1 MIASTGPPP
10 TSAEP
15 VDAWIKVIGLPA
27 PVVKSVLR
35 ELGALDVQLCDRDA
49 PDRPRNGVVAFATMT
64 SAVADFIHEATNER
78 SDRILALSTSG
89 VLHGEDGWA
98 LLRAGASDVLNWRDP
113 GDSARHVAARL
124 GRWRTIDQLLECQ
137 HVKDF
142 LVGDS
147 PAWQA
152 VLRDAVEVARF
163 TDAPVLVTGE
173 SGTGK
178 ERVAQLIHEL
188 DPRQKKEKFVV
199 LDCSTVVPSLSGSEF
214 FGHEKGA
221 FTGAAAAR
229 EGAFELANGGTLF
242 LDEVGELTVP
252 LQAEL
257 LRVIQE
263 GTFKRVGSN
272 IWRKSTFRLVCA
284 TNRDVASE
292 LTNGT
297 FRNDFYYRIA
307 GCRLHLPR
315 LQDRPDDIIPLFRHF
330 FRQVHPDREPPE
342 IADGVRDLLLN
353 RAYRGNV
360 RDLRSLVL
368 RIAHRHLGDGVIT
381 VGDIPEQERPDPAKP
396 VPTVEGDGFEQSVRR
411 RLAQGATLNDI
422 ASAAVDVA
430 IRLAVSDEGGSLQ
443 RAALR
448 LGVPDSTLV
457 DWQHPRQ
464 TGGARR
470 ASS

>member
-1 MIASTGPPP
+1 VIASTGPPS

-15 VDAWIKVIGLPA
+15 VEAWIKVIGLPA

-35 ELGALDVQLCDRDA
+35 ELDALDVQLCDRDA

-64 SAVADFIHEATNER
+64 SGVAEFIHEATNGGSE
-78 SDRILALSTSG
+78 RILALSTSG
-89 VLHGEDGWA
+89 
-98 LLRAGASDVLNWRDP
+98 LLQGDDSWGLLGAGASDVLTWRDP
-113 GDSARHVAARL
+113 ADSARHVAARL
-124 GRWRTIDQLLECQ
+124 RRWRTIDKLLGCQ
-137 HVKDF
+137 HVRDF
-142 LVGDS
+142 LVGES
-147 PAWQA
+147 PAWQT

-242 LDEVGELTVP
+242 LDEVGELAVP

-272 IWRKSTFRLVCA
+272 IWRKSSFRLVCA
-284 TNRDVASE
+284 TNRDVAAE
-292 LTNGT
+292 LANGT
-297 FRNDFYYRIA
+297 FRNDFYHRIA
-307 GCRLHLPR
+307 GCRLHLPPLR
-315 LQDRPDDIIPLFRHF
+315 DRTDDVLPLFRHF
-330 FRQVHPDREPPE
+330 FRQAHPEREHPDIE
-342 IADGVRDLLLN
+342 DGVRELLLR
-353 RAYRGNV
+353 RAYPGNV
-360 RDLRSLVL
+360 RELRSLVL

-381 VGDIPEQERPDPAKP
+381 VGDIPDQERPDPAKP
-396 VPTVEGDGFEQSVRR
+396 APTVQADGFEQSIGR
-411 RLAQGATLNDI
+411 RLAQGATLDDI
-422 ASAAVDVA
+422 TSAAADVA
-430 IRLAVSDEGGSLQ
+430 IRLAVGDEGGSLQ

-448 LGVPDSTLV
+448 LGVPDSALV
-457 DWQHPRQ
+457 GWQHPRQ
-464 TGGARR
+464 TDGAQRSP
-470 ASS
+470 A